1 MKGLSEKLP
10 TTKVGKFLLLIFN
23 LHQTLE
29 KVAPQNF
36 QIWNFSLL
44 GCFEVIKNVE
54 MIMFATDSAR
64 L

>member
-36 QIWNFSLL
+36 QILNF
-44 GCFEVIKNVE
+44 
-54 MIMFATDSAR
+54 A
-64 L
+64 

>member
-10 TTKVGKFLLLIFN
+10 TTKVGIFLLLIFN

-36 QIWNFSLL
+36 SNLELFL
-44 GCFEVIKNVE
+44 
-54 MIMFATDSAR
+54 T
-64 L
+64 